1 MNLLLLLQLTSLFSP
16 LSLGCLGIKNAF
28 QGRRFYSN
36 VCVDS
41 VIYKVFYFFFF
52 FSSSTLGTTWPSENN
67 WLTAWSVKY
76 EFHVLHFSSM
86 ELYNYMPE
94 I

>member
-1 MNLLLLLQLTSLFSP
+1 MHFKEDGFTPTCVLIVLY
-16 LSLGCLGIKNAF
+16 IKSF
-28 QGRRFYSN
+28 
-36 VCVDS
+36 
-41 VIYKVFYFFFF
+41 IFFFF